1 MMRSAACPL
10 LLLTLTLIP
19 ACGDEGDTNTTN
31 ITGGVSPPASGTLAV
46 LTDNNSIYFVN
57 PSDPGTLIRGIA
69 VTNIPPTA
77 LLRSIDFRPAT
88 KELYALDLDGG
99 NRRLHTIDTV
109 SGFALRVGVNSIGTT
124 ADKDFDFSPVGGL
137 MRFVDVSEVNVRVNA
152 DTLAATPD
160 VNLTPD
166 SDVVAA
172 AYANNT
178 AGAAVT
184 TLYGI
189 DFVDATLVRIGGP
202 DGVPSPN
209 GGVVTLIGSLGVLPG
224 NNEIGFDIAPS
235 GTAYASWATA
245 GGIWRLYTINLATGA
260 ATEVGVLG
268 NGGRVLGIAVVP

>member
-1 MMRSAACPL
+1 MMRSAAFPL
-10 LLLTLTLIP
+10 LLLTLTLIS

-31 ITGGVSPPASGTLAV
+31 VTQGVSAPASGTLAV
-46 LTDNNSIYFVN
+46 LTDSNAIYFVN

-109 SGFALRVGVNSIGTT
+109 SGFALRIGVNSIGTT
-124 ADKDFDFSPVGGL
+124 ADKDFDFSPVADL
-137 MRFVDVSEVNVRVNA
+137 MRFVDVSEVNLRVNA

-166 SDVVAA
+166 SDVVAV
-172 AYANNT
+172 AYTNNT
-178 AGAAVT
+178 AGAATT

-202 DGVPSPN
+202 DGTPSPN
-209 GGVVTLIGSLGVLPG
+209 GGVVTVIGPLGVLPG
-224 NNEIGFDIAPS
+224 INEIGFDIAPS

>member
-31 ITGGVSPPASGTLAV
+31 ITGGVSAPAPGTLAV
-46 LTDNNSIYFVN
+46 LTDSNAIYFVD

-77 LLRSIDFRPAT
+77 LLRAIDFRPAT

-99 NRRLHTIDTV
+99 NRRLHTIDTA

-124 ADKDFDFSPVGGL
+124 AGVDFDFSPVADL
-137 MRFVDVSEVNVRVNA
+137 MRFVDASEVNVRVNP
-152 DTLAATPD
+152 DTLAVSADT
-160 VNLTPD
+160 NLSPD
-166 SDVVAA
+166 SDVVAV
-172 AYANNT
+172 AYTNNV
-178 AGAAVT
+178 AGAATT

-189 DFVDATLVRIGGP
+189 DFVDAALVRIGGP

-209 GGVVTLIGSLGVLPG
+209 GGVVSLIGPLGVLPG

>member
-1 MMRSAACPL
+1 MMRSAACSL
-10 LLLTLTLIP
+10 LLLTLILIP

-31 ITGGVSPPASGTLAV
+31 ITGGVSAPAPGTLAV
-46 LTDNNSIYFVN
+46 LTDSNAIYFVN

-77 LLRSIDFRPAT
+77 LLRSIDFRPST

-124 ADKDFDFSPVGGL
+124 ADKDFDFSPVSGL
-137 MRFVDVSEVNVRVNA
+137 MRFVDASDVNLRVNP

-172 AYANNT
+172 AYTNNV

-209 GGVVTLIGSLGVLPG
+209 GGVVTLIGPLGVLPG

-235 GTAYASWATA
+235 GTAYASWVTA